1 MALDELLDEHEQGER
16 VRNWLR
22 QNSFGLIGGLALGL
36 ALIGGG
42 RWWMQE
48 AHEKRLALGESYA
61 AVVADLQAG
70 DAAQAKERTAALA
83 GTAYAPLA
91 ALDLAKVQVDAGA
104 KDDAIATL
112 RGAGAEEPALT
123 DVIEHRLARLL
134 IDADKPGEALTL
146 LADAQDASALE
157 TRGDARYAMGEID
170 QAREDYEQAL
180 RKLDPAAPQRR
191 LLELKLTQTG
201 GSPVTTGIQS

>member
-36 ALIGGG
+36 VLIWGG

-48 AHEKRLALGESYA
+48 AQAKRLALAETYDS
-61 AVVADLQAG
+61 VVASLGAG
-70 DAAQAKERTAALA
+70 DSAKAAEQTATLA
-83 GTAYAPLA
+83 DTPYAPLA
-91 ALDLAKVQVDAGA
+91 ALDLAKAQLDAGQR
-104 KDDAIATL
+104 DEAIATL
-112 RGAGAEEPALT
+112 RAAQSQEPALAA
-123 DVIEHRLARLL
+123 VIDHRLARLL
-134 IDADKPGEALTL
+134 IDAGKGDEALAML
-146 LADAQDASALE
+146 EQAEEPAALE
-157 TRGDARYAMGEID
+157 VRGDARYAKGELE
-170 QAREDYEQAL
+170 QAREDYALAL

-201 GSPVTTGIQS
+201 GSPEPTGTES